1 MYRNGIKRLLA
12 VILSLGGM
20 ICLSPLL
27 LVLCIAIKL
36 DSPGPVFFKQKRVG
50 IHKQHFNILKFRTM
64 RIDTPHDMPTHLLHD
79 PDQYITRVGRFLRLD
94 GYYVEHLSFGLDV
107 KCFFGTIKAVLD
119 HDGVVE
125 GGTGTL
131 HHKK

>member
-1 MYRNGIKRLLA
+1 M
-12 VILSLGGM
+12 
-20 ICLSPLL
+20 
-27 LVLCIAIKL
+27 CIR
-36 DSPGPVFFKQKRVG
+36 DS
-50 IHKQHFNILKFRTM
+50 
-64 RIDTPHDMPTHLLHD
+64 
-79 PDQYITRVGRFLRLD
+79 RLD